1 MRNTDSTNHL
11 FEMIETDPSEF
22 MENIDDKKLAS
33 YKSMFTDYFNDL
45 LRKSGMSV
53 AQLVSKTTISQS
65 YLYQIA
71 SGTRH
76 MGRDTAI
83 ILSFVMRLDLDQ
95 TQLLLKRSNNA
106 MLYPKVRRDAVI
118 VCCINCNMTF
128 EQANEMLL
136 NKGEKGLVS

>member
-95 TQLLLKRSNNA
+95 TQQLLKRSNNA

>member
-1 MRNTDSTNHL
+1 
-11 FEMIETDPSEF
+11 MIETDPSEF

-95 TQLLLKRSNNA
+95 TQQLLKRSNNA

>member
-83 ILSFVMRLDLDQ
+83 ILSFVMRLNLDQ
-95 TQLLLKRSNNA
+95 TQQLLKRSNNA

>member
-1 MRNTDSTNHL
+1 
-11 FEMIETDPSEF
+11 MIETDPSEF

-95 TQLLLKRSNNA
+95 TQQLLKRSNNA

-118 VCCINCNMTF
+118 VCCINCNMNF

>member
-83 ILSFVMRLDLDQ
+83 ILSFVMKLNLDQ
-95 TQLLLKRSNNA
+95 TQQLLKRSNNA